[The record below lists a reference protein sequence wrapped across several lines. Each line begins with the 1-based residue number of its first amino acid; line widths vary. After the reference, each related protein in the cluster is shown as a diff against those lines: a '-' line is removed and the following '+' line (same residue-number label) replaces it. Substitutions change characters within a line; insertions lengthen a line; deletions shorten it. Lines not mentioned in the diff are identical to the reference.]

1 MKTEISKSQLF
12 EYFEGKSNL
21 YSKNNIKEWLRVQE
35 NQEQYYVWLEEFE
48 RKNPMWD
55 ANSGEEFQKIKLQ
68 ISYQANVEKDEVYQ
82 LQTYSFWNKKL
93 SIAAMIA
100 GVILVCGVFFKD
112 EIIFKTYATPYGI
125 KQNIVLDDG
134 SVVIL
139 NSNSKL
145 IVPRFG
151 FGDNSRDVSLI
162 GEAFFRVIHTKSH
175 QKFVVNTDRNFR
187 IEVLGTEFDVFNRK
201 DKKQVVL
208 EKGKV
213 KIYYGS
219 ENEHITMK
227 PGDKVTM
234 NQKGNTILE
243 KTRNPNTYSSWRKNL
258 FVFDKT
264 SLTEVGQLIYQNFGH
279 DVVFSNA
286 LAERTLS
293 GEIEAK
299 NEQELLDA
307 LSQVFDLKIVR
318 KNNKIEIK

>member
-21 YSKNNIKEWLRVQE
+21 YSKSNIEDWLTVPK
-35 NQEQYYVWLEEFE
+35 NQHQYYVWLEEFE
-48 RKNPMWD
+48 RKNLIWD
-55 ANSGEEFQKIKLQ
+55 ANSNEEFHKIKLK
-68 ISYQANVEKDEVYQ
+68 ISDKENAEKDVIYP
-82 LQTYSFWNKKL
+82 LQTHRFDYKKL
-93 SIAAMIA
+93 SITAMIA
-100 GVILVCGVFFKD
+100 GVVLICGVFFKD
-112 EIIFKTYATPYGI
+112 EIIFKTYATTYGS
-125 KQNIVLDDG
+125 KENIVLDDG
-134 SVVIL
+134 SVVNL

-151 FGDNSRDVSLI
+151 FGDNSREVSLI
-162 GEAFFRVIHTKSH
+162 GEAFFRVTHTKSH
-175 QKFVVNTDRNFR
+175 QKFVVKTDQNFR

-201 DKKQVVL
+201 DRKQVVL

-213 KIYYGS
+213 KVFYGS
-219 ENEHITMK
+219 ENEQITMK

-243 KTRNPNTYSSWRKNL
+243 KTKNPNSYSSWRKNL

-264 SLTEVGQLIYQNFGH
+264 SLTEVAQLIYQNFGH
-279 DVVFSNA
+279 EVVFSNA
-286 LAERTLS
+286 LADKTLS

-307 LSQVFDLKIVR
+307 LSEVFDLKIVR
-318 KNNKIEIK
+318 KENKIEIE